1 MFSDLAMVSY
11 TLQSLSICSN
21 YYTP

>member
-1 MFSDLAMVSY
+1 MVSY